1 MFETLFTLFMAI
13 LQISGAYYAFGNE
26 GVLAKLLGL
35 LFCLAAAA
43 CFGGSLIFLNDYL
56 KNKK

>member
-13 LQISGAYYAFGNE
+13 LQIAGAYYAFGNE